1 MNKLRDVVLEQR
13 KKNEREFCVLL
24 RLTCT
29 RRRGALEQKTFLKKE
44 NGVNGTFCGDV
55 RKKVRNKKRDEE

>member
-1 MNKLRDVVLEQR
+1 M
-13 KKNEREFCVLL
+13 LL

-55 RKKVRNKKRDEE
+55 RKKVRNKKETKSEEGRQEL